1 MRERNIENEILKQ
14 NKIPGCD
21 QLTRPEEVKALSK
34 YLKSIRTTQENHTSL
49 EKDNLELPGR
59 TTGRIPEINSLEDH
73 IEGLDGVR
81 GIKSLYKESSREP
94 LSDNRNSDSAENH
107 GLYTEKTRENLYD
120 PRKTELEK
128 HREDIVN
135 KKNILEP
142 TLEDRREELTEEPK
156 ELKSLGTEK
165 LNLEGVRDVRNL
177 YINTKENLK
186 VPEKDLELG
195 KERESLIDN
204 HNLELDL
211 TRIDLEG
218 FKDLSYK
225 EQLEV
230 DSKNE
235 LDTTRIS
242 LEKTI
247 ETSELSSYRE
257 DLKETP
263 EELDELE
270 DHREKLNSGKDNLKE
285 LEDTKVKLRNP
296 VDDAEL
302 SKTKVSLE
310 RTIEDKELETYRE
323 NLRKTPE
330 ELDELENH
338 KESLRSGEELKSL
351 PEDKITL
358 GGTVKVLEELGNT
371 KIDLEGTE
379 ESEIS
384 TLEDYRENLSVEDN
398 NSLEDTRVDL
408 KGTVEYEASELE
420 DARINLTGTEES
432 EPKSLEDKRIDL
444 EDTKESEP
452 KALENERIDLENTE
466 ESEISTLEDY
476 RENLSVEDN
485 NSLEDTRIDLTG
497 TKEAEMSELEDYLDD
512 LENTKDYEASE
523 LEDTRIDLTG
533 TKEFE
538 PKSLE
543 DKRIDLEDTKESEPK
558 ALENERIDLEN
569 TEESEISTL
578 EDYRENLSVEDNNSL
593 EDTRIDLTGTKE
605 AEMSELEDYL
615 DDLENTKDYEASELE
630 DTRIDLTGTKE
641 FEPKSLED
649 ERINLEGTKEYESSS
664 LEDERIDLK
673 GTEEAEPESLE
684 DFIDKLEDTRDF
696 ELEDEKLE
704 LPETSGD
711 GYEGYTPLG
720 PEELDS
726 LGGNINNFYD
736 SLLEVPEI
744 ADAPRQSG
752 DYTPL
757 GPEELD
763 SLGGDL
769 GNFYDSILE
778 VPETDNENYLSP
790 EEVEKIIE
798 NPEQQYNYKDKLPEV
813 AKGNSAPRVE
823 TEGSYNYLSPEE
835 VEKIIEN
842 PTYFYN
848 QQKEIPDAQAPDGQE
863 IYKYSENPE
872 LSSEQVE
879 GPPMKLP
886 KFGLESLNLSNYL
899 RWTAEKAVGWTGVH
913 GEARQLLVNETL
925 AGLVVAR
932 DELEKVT
939 KSNRYRLPGNDG
951 GLLGDSV
958 SGGVSGALDN
968 LGDKLGDAVNSIV
981 GSKSVDIS
989 NPLNRPDE
997 NKFKY
1002 NGFEEANTRSTS
1014 SNASNPI
1021 KSQSVFSYD
1030 EIELLSKITNEGA
1043 KKNSSSSFWK
1053 KAGSALKDM
1062 ALGSSGGERTYSF
1075 KNNYISGKGILITL
1089 EELCGI
1095 SSDTD
1100 DTNTVEG
1107 LYNVLKSSPFI
1118 TTPDKFT
1125 STGYSNYNIQ
1135 TLDTNAFWE
1144 IALEPYAG
1152 PENGDLNYLPGIHEI
1167 NIRNIVMH
1175 GVNTAYNK
1183 WIPFTSFDLQKSKMT
1198 SKTLSLYD
1206 GEISY
1211 PVSMEFTNELRI
1223 TIADDQYKSWRRY
1236 FEECAKAAIY
1246 NSEGHTSDYYILP
1259 PDEYSLTAIDTNNV
1273 CIAMYK
1279 NICFRCR
1286 IYVMTPQYSTI
1297 QKFDLLLVMKD
1308 FSEEYTGDIG
1318 DGAGDLTV
1326 SFSIVGENPNEG
1338 KIPEVKVIQHKAPD
1352 NSSKTDYGS
1361 IVESGVNS
1369 VMKLIK

>member
-59 TTGRIPEINSLEDH
+59 TTGRIPEINSLEDY

-263 EELDELE
+263 EELDKLE

-310 RTIEDKELETYRE
+310 RTVEDKELETYRE

-408 KGTVEYEASELE
+408 KGTIEYEASELE

-485 NSLEDTRIDLTG
+485 NS
-497 TKEAEMSELEDYLDD
+497 
-512 LENTKDYEASE
+512 
-523 LEDTRIDLTG
+523 
-533 TKEFE
+533 
-538 PKSLE
+538 
-543 DKRIDLEDTKESEPK
+543 
-558 ALENERIDLEN
+558 
-569 TEESEISTL
+569 
-578 EDYRENLSVEDNNSL
+578 
-593 EDTRIDLTGTKE
+593 
-605 AEMSELEDYL
+605 
-615 DDLENTKDYEASELE
+615 LE

-848 QQKEIPDAQAPDGQE
+848 QQKEIPETDNENYLSPEEVEKIIENPTYFYNQQKEIPDAQAPDGQE

-951 GLLGDSV
+951 GLLGDLV

>member
-59 TTGRIPEINSLEDH
+59 TTGRIPEINSLEDY

-128 HREDIVN
+128 RREDIVN

-195 KERESLIDN
+195 KKRESLIDN

-310 RTIEDKELETYRE
+310 RTVEDKELETYRE

-432 EPKSLEDKRIDL
+432 
-444 EDTKESEP
+444 
-452 KALENERIDLENTE
+452 
-466 ESEISTLEDY
+466 
-476 RENLSVEDN
+476 
-485 NSLEDTRIDLTG
+485 
-497 TKEAEMSELEDYLDD
+497 
-512 LENTKDYEASE
+512 
-523 LEDTRIDLTG
+523 
-533 TKEFE
+533 E

-848 QQKEIPDAQAPDGQE
+848 QQKEIPETDNENYLSPEEVEKIIENPTYFYNQQKEIPDAQAPDGQE

-951 GLLGDSV
+951 GLLGDLV

-1318 DGAGDLTV
+1318 DGAGDLMV

>member
-263 EELDELE
+263 EELDKLE

-310 RTIEDKELETYRE
+310 RTVEDKELETYRE

-432 EPKSLEDKRIDL
+432 K
-444 EDTKESEP
+444 
-452 KALENERIDLENTE
+452 
-466 ESEISTLEDY
+466 
-476 RENLSVEDN
+476 
-485 NSLEDTRIDLTG
+485 
-497 TKEAEMSELEDYLDD
+497 
-512 LENTKDYEASE
+512 
-523 LEDTRIDLTG
+523 
-533 TKEFE
+533 

-823 TEGSYNYLSPEE
+823 TEGSYNYLSPEEVEKIIENPTYFYNQQKEIPETDNENYLSPEE

>member
-59 TTGRIPEINSLEDH
+59 TTGRIPEINSLEDY

-263 EELDELE
+263 EELDKLE

-310 RTIEDKELETYRE
+310 RTVEDKELETYRE

-358 GGTVKVLEELGNT
+358 GGTVKVLEELGNTKIDLEGTVKVLEELGNT

-432 EPKSLEDKRIDL
+432 
-444 EDTKESEP
+444 
-452 KALENERIDLENTE
+452 
-466 ESEISTLEDY
+466 
-476 RENLSVEDN
+476 
-485 NSLEDTRIDLTG
+485 
-497 TKEAEMSELEDYLDD
+497 
-512 LENTKDYEASE
+512 
-523 LEDTRIDLTG
+523 
-533 TKEFE
+533 E

-848 QQKEIPDAQAPDGQE
+848 QQKEIPETDNENYLSPEEVEKIIENPTYFYNQQKEIPDAQAPDGQE

-951 GLLGDSV
+951 GLLGDLV

>member
-59 TTGRIPEINSLEDH
+59 TTGRIPEINSLEDY

-128 HREDIVN
+128 RREDIVN

-195 KERESLIDN
+195 KKRESLIDN

-310 RTIEDKELETYRE
+310 RTVEDKELETYRE
-323 NLRKTPE
+323 NLKKTPE

-358 GGTVKVLEELGNT
+358 GGTVEVLEELGNT
-371 KIDLEGTE
+371 K
-379 ESEIS
+379 
-384 TLEDYRENLSVEDN
+384 
-398 NSLEDTRVDL
+398 
-408 KGTVEYEASELE
+408 
-420 DARINLTGTEES
+420 
-432 EPKSLEDKRIDL
+432 
-444 EDTKESEP
+444 
-452 KALENERIDLENTE
+452 IDLENTE

-485 NSLEDTRIDLTG
+485 NSLEDTRIDLKG
-497 TKEAEMSELEDYLDD
+497 TVE
-512 LENTKDYEASE
+512 YEASE
-523 LEDTRIDLTG
+523 LEDARINLTG
-533 TKEFE
+533 TEESE

-951 GLLGDSV
+951 GLLGDLV

-1318 DGAGDLTV
+1318 DGAGDLMV

>member
-59 TTGRIPEINSLEDH
+59 TTGRIPEINSLEDY

-263 EELDELE
+263 EELDKLE

-310 RTIEDKELETYRE
+310 RTVEDKELETYRE

-408 KGTVEYEASELE
+408 KGTIEYEASELE

-485 NSLEDTRIDLTG
+485 NS
-497 TKEAEMSELEDYLDD
+497 
-512 LENTKDYEASE
+512 
-523 LEDTRIDLTG
+523 
-533 TKEFE
+533 
-538 PKSLE
+538 
-543 DKRIDLEDTKESEPK
+543 
-558 ALENERIDLEN
+558 
-569 TEESEISTL
+569 
-578 EDYRENLSVEDNNSL
+578 
-593 EDTRIDLTGTKE
+593 
-605 AEMSELEDYL
+605 
-615 DDLENTKDYEASELE
+615 LE

-951 GLLGDSV
+951 GLLGDLV

>member
-59 TTGRIPEINSLEDH
+59 TTGRIPEINSLEDY

-263 EELDELE
+263 EELDKLE

-310 RTIEDKELETYRE
+310 RTVEDKELETYRE

-371 KIDLEGTE
+371 KIDLEG
-379 ESEIS
+379 
-384 TLEDYRENLSVEDN
+384 
-398 NSLEDTRVDL
+398 
-408 KGTVEYEASELE
+408 
-420 DARINLTGTEES
+420 
-432 EPKSLEDKRIDL
+432 
-444 EDTKESEP
+444 
-452 KALENERIDLENTE
+452 
-466 ESEISTLEDY
+466 
-476 RENLSVEDN
+476 
-485 NSLEDTRIDLTG
+485 
-497 TKEAEMSELEDYLDD
+497 
-512 LENTKDYEASE
+512 
-523 LEDTRIDLTG
+523 
-533 TKEFE
+533 
-538 PKSLE
+538 
-543 DKRIDLEDTKESEPK
+543 
-558 ALENERIDLEN
+558 

-798 NPEQQYNYKDKLPEV
+798 NP
-813 AKGNSAPRVE
+813 
-823 TEGSYNYLSPEE
+823 
-835 VEKIIEN
+835 
-842 PTYFYN
+842 TYFYN

-951 GLLGDSV
+951 GLLGDLV

-1308 FSEEYTGDIG
+1308 FSEEYTGI
-1318 DGAGDLTV
+1318 LETV
-1326 SFSIVGENPNEG
+1326 QEILRYHLVS
-1338 KIPEVKVIQHKAPD
+1338 
-1352 NSSKTDYGS
+1352 
-1361 IVESGVNS
+1361 
-1369 VMKLIK
+1369 

>member
-59 TTGRIPEINSLEDH
+59 TTGRIPEINSLEDY

-128 HREDIVN
+128 RREDIVN

-195 KERESLIDN
+195 KKRESLIDN

-310 RTIEDKELETYRE
+310 RTVEDKELETYRE

-497 TKEAEMSELEDYLDD
+497 TK
-512 LENTKDYEASE
+512 K
-523 LEDTRIDLTG
+523 
-533 TKEFE
+533 
-538 PKSLE
+538 
-543 DKRIDLEDTKESEPK
+543 
-558 ALENERIDLEN
+558 
-569 TEESEISTL
+569 
-578 EDYRENLSVEDNNSL
+578 
-593 EDTRIDLTGTKE
+593 

-951 GLLGDSV
+951 GLLGDLV

-1318 DGAGDLTV
+1318 DGAGDLMV

>member
-59 TTGRIPEINSLEDH
+59 TTGRIPEINSLEDY

-263 EELDELE
+263 EELDKLE

-310 RTIEDKELETYRE
+310 RTVEDKELETYRE

-432 EPKSLEDKRIDL
+432 EPKSLEDERINLEGTKEYESSSL
-444 EDTKESEP
+444 ED
-452 KALENERIDLENTE
+452 ERIDLKGTE
-466 ESEISTLEDY
+466 E
-476 RENLSVEDN
+476 
-485 NSLEDTRIDLTG
+485 
-497 TKEAEMSELEDYLDD
+497 A
-512 LENTKDYEASE
+512 
-523 LEDTRIDLTG
+523 
-533 TKEFE
+533 
-538 PKSLE
+538 
-543 DKRIDLEDTKESEPK
+543 EPK

-848 QQKEIPDAQAPDGQE
+848 QQKEIPETDNENYLSPEEVEKIIENPTYFYNQQKEIPDAQAPDGQE

-951 GLLGDSV
+951 GLLGDLV

-1100 DTNTVEG
+1100 NTNTVEG

>member
-263 EELDELE
+263 EELDKLE

-310 RTIEDKELETYRE
+310 RTVEDKELETYRE

-420 DARINLTGTEES
+420 DARINLIGTEES
-432 EPKSLEDKRIDL
+432 
-444 EDTKESEP
+444 
-452 KALENERIDLENTE
+452 
-466 ESEISTLEDY
+466 
-476 RENLSVEDN
+476 
-485 NSLEDTRIDLTG
+485 
-497 TKEAEMSELEDYLDD
+497 
-512 LENTKDYEASE
+512 
-523 LEDTRIDLTG
+523 
-533 TKEFE
+533 E

-848 QQKEIPDAQAPDGQE
+848 QQKEIPETDNENYLSPEEVEKIIENPTYFYNQQKEIPDAQAPDGQE

-951 GLLGDSV
+951 GLLGDLV

>member
-59 TTGRIPEINSLEDH
+59 TTGRIPEINSLEDY

-263 EELDELE
+263 EELDKLE

-310 RTIEDKELETYRE
+310 RTVEDKELETYRE

-398 NSLEDTRVDL
+398 NSLEDTKVDL

-432 EPKSLEDKRIDL
+432 
-444 EDTKESEP
+444 
-452 KALENERIDLENTE
+452 
-466 ESEISTLEDY
+466 
-476 RENLSVEDN
+476 
-485 NSLEDTRIDLTG
+485 
-497 TKEAEMSELEDYLDD
+497 
-512 LENTKDYEASE
+512 
-523 LEDTRIDLTG
+523 
-533 TKEFE
+533 E

-848 QQKEIPDAQAPDGQE
+848 QQKEIPETDNENYLSPEEVEKIIENPTYFYNQQKEIPDAQAPDGQE

-951 GLLGDSV
+951 GLLGDLV

>member
-59 TTGRIPEINSLEDH
+59 TTGRIPEINSLEDY

-263 EELDELE
+263 EELDKLE

-285 LEDTKVKLRNP
+285 LEDTKVKLRNL

-310 RTIEDKELETYRE
+310 RTVEDKELETYRE

-330 ELDELENH
+330 ELDKLENH

-452 KALENERIDLENTE
+452 KALENERIDLEN
-466 ESEISTLEDY
+466 
-476 RENLSVEDN
+476 
-485 NSLEDTRIDLTG
+485 
-497 TKEAEMSELEDYLDD
+497 
-512 LENTKDYEASE
+512 
-523 LEDTRIDLTG
+523 
-533 TKEFE
+533 
-538 PKSLE
+538 
-543 DKRIDLEDTKESEPK
+543 TKESEPK

-798 NPEQQYNYKDKLPEV
+798 NP
-813 AKGNSAPRVE
+813 
-823 TEGSYNYLSPEE
+823 
-835 VEKIIEN
+835 
-842 PTYFYN
+842 TYFYN

-951 GLLGDSV
+951 GLLGDLV

>member
-59 TTGRIPEINSLEDH
+59 TTGRIPEINSLEDY

-263 EELDELE
+263 EELDKLE

-310 RTIEDKELETYRE
+310 RTVEDKELETYRE

-432 EPKSLEDKRIDL
+432 EPKALENERIDL
-444 EDTKESEP
+444 ENTEESEP

-538 PKSLE
+538 PK
-543 DKRIDLEDTKESEPK
+543 
-558 ALENERIDLEN
+558 
-569 TEESEISTL
+569 
-578 EDYRENLSVEDNNSL
+578 
-593 EDTRIDLTGTKE
+593 
-605 AEMSELEDYL
+605 
-615 DDLENTKDYEASELE
+615 
-630 DTRIDLTGTKE
+630 
-641 FEPKSLED
+641 
-649 ERINLEGTKEYESSS
+649 S

-951 GLLGDSV
+951 GLLGDLV

>member
-59 TTGRIPEINSLEDH
+59 TTGRIPEINSLEDY

-128 HREDIVN
+128 RREDIVN

-195 KERESLIDN
+195 KKRESLIDN

-310 RTIEDKELETYRE
+310 RTVEDKELETYRE

-466 ESEISTLEDY
+466 ESE
-476 RENLSVEDN
+476 
-485 NSLEDTRIDLTG
+485 
-497 TKEAEMSELEDYLDD
+497 M
-512 LENTKDYEASE
+512 
-523 LEDTRIDLTG
+523 
-533 TKEFE
+533 
-538 PKSLE
+538 
-543 DKRIDLEDTKESEPK
+543 
-558 ALENERIDLEN
+558 
-569 TEESEISTL
+569 STL

-848 QQKEIPDAQAPDGQE
+848 QQKEIPETDNENYLSPEEVEKIIENPTYFYNQQKEIPDAQAPDGQE

-951 GLLGDSV
+951 VGDLV

>member
-59 TTGRIPEINSLEDH
+59 TTGRIPEINSLEDY

-128 HREDIVN
+128 RREDIVN

-195 KERESLIDN
+195 KKRESLIDN

-310 RTIEDKELETYRE
+310 RTVEDKELETYRE

-497 TKEAEMSELEDYLDD
+497 TKEAE
-512 LENTKDYEASE
+512 
-523 LEDTRIDLTG
+523 I
-533 TKEFE
+533 
-538 PKSLE
+538 
-543 DKRIDLEDTKESEPK
+543 
-558 ALENERIDLEN
+558 
-569 TEESEISTL
+569 
-578 EDYRENLSVEDNNSL
+578 
-593 EDTRIDLTGTKE
+593 
-605 AEMSELEDYL
+605 SELEDYL

-951 GLLGDSV
+951 GLLGDLV

>member
-59 TTGRIPEINSLEDH
+59 TTGRIPEINSLEDY

-263 EELDELE
+263 EELDKLE

-310 RTIEDKELETYRE
+310 RTVEDKELETYRE

-420 DARINLTGTEES
+420 DVRINLTGTEES
-432 EPKSLEDKRIDL
+432 
-444 EDTKESEP
+444 
-452 KALENERIDLENTE
+452 
-466 ESEISTLEDY
+466 
-476 RENLSVEDN
+476 
-485 NSLEDTRIDLTG
+485 
-497 TKEAEMSELEDYLDD
+497 
-512 LENTKDYEASE
+512 
-523 LEDTRIDLTG
+523 
-533 TKEFE
+533 E

-951 GLLGDSV
+951 GLLGDLV

-1259 PDEYSLTAIDTNNV
+1259 PNEYSLTAIDTNNV

>member
-59 TTGRIPEINSLEDH
+59 TTGRIPEINSLEDY

-310 RTIEDKELETYRE
+310 RTVEDKELETYRE

-371 KIDLEGTE
+371 KIDLEGT
-379 ESEIS
+379 
-384 TLEDYRENLSVEDN
+384 
-398 NSLEDTRVDL
+398 
-408 KGTVEYEASELE
+408 VEYEASELE

-432 EPKSLEDKRIDL
+432 EPKSLED
-444 EDTKESEP
+444 
-452 KALENERIDLENTE
+452 ERINLE
-466 ESEISTLEDY
+466 
-476 RENLSVEDN
+476 
-485 NSLEDTRIDLTG
+485 G
-497 TKEAEMSELEDYLDD
+497 TKE
-512 LENTKDYEASE
+512 YESS
-523 LEDTRIDLTG
+523 
-533 TKEFE
+533 
-538 PKSLE
+538 SLE

-798 NPEQQYNYKDKLPEV
+798 NP
-813 AKGNSAPRVE
+813 
-823 TEGSYNYLSPEE
+823 
-835 VEKIIEN
+835 
-842 PTYFYN
+842 TYFYN

-951 GLLGDSV
+951 GLLGDLV

>member
-59 TTGRIPEINSLEDH
+59 TTGRIPEINSLEDY

-263 EELDELE
+263 EELDKLE

-310 RTIEDKELETYRE
+310 RTVEDKELETYRE

-420 DARINLTGTEES
+420 DTRIDLTGTKEF

-485 NSLEDTRIDLTG
+485 NSLEDTRVDLKG
-497 TKEAEMSELEDYLDD
+497 TVE
-512 LENTKDYEASE
+512 YEASE

-593 EDTRIDLTGTKE
+593 EDTRVDLKGTVE
-605 AEMSELEDYL
+605 
-615 DDLENTKDYEASELE
+615 YEASELE

-848 QQKEIPDAQAPDGQE
+848 QQKEIPETDNENYLSPEEVEKIIENPTYFYNQQKEIPDAQAPDGQE

-951 GLLGDSV
+951 GLLGDLV

>member
-59 TTGRIPEINSLEDH
+59 TTGRIPEINSLEDY

-263 EELDELE
+263 EELDKLE

-310 RTIEDKELETYRE
+310 RTVEDKELETYRE

-523 LEDTRIDLTG
+523 
-533 TKEFE
+533 
-538 PKSLE
+538 
-543 DKRIDLEDTKESEPK
+543 
-558 ALENERIDLEN
+558 
-569 TEESEISTL
+569 
-578 EDYRENLSVEDNNSL
+578 L

-848 QQKEIPDAQAPDGQE
+848 QQKEIPETDNENYLSPEEVEKIIENPTYFYNQQKEIPDAQAPDGQE

-951 GLLGDSV
+951 GLLGDLV

>member
-59 TTGRIPEINSLEDH
+59 TTGRIPEINSLEDY

-128 HREDIVN
+128 RREDIVN

-263 EELDELE
+263 EELDKLE

-310 RTIEDKELETYRE
+310 RTVEDKELETYRE

-432 EPKSLEDKRIDL
+432 
-444 EDTKESEP
+444 
-452 KALENERIDLENTE
+452 
-466 ESEISTLEDY
+466 
-476 RENLSVEDN
+476 
-485 NSLEDTRIDLTG
+485 
-497 TKEAEMSELEDYLDD
+497 
-512 LENTKDYEASE
+512 
-523 LEDTRIDLTG
+523 
-533 TKEFE
+533 E

-848 QQKEIPDAQAPDGQE
+848 QQKEIPETDNENYLSPEEVEKIIENPTYFYNQQKEIPDAQAPDGQE

-951 GLLGDSV
+951 GLLGDLV

>member
-195 KERESLIDN
+195 KKRESLIDN

-310 RTIEDKELETYRE
+310 RTVEDKELETYRE

-497 TKEAEMSELEDYLDD
+497 TKEAEMS
-512 LENTKDYEASE
+512 T
-523 LEDTRIDLTG
+523 
-533 TKEFE
+533 
-538 PKSLE
+538 
-543 DKRIDLEDTKESEPK
+543 
-558 ALENERIDLEN
+558 
-569 TEESEISTL
+569 
-578 EDYRENLSVEDNNSL
+578 
-593 EDTRIDLTGTKE
+593 
-605 AEMSELEDYL
+605 LEDYL

-951 GLLGDSV
+951 GLLGDLV

-1246 NSEGHTSDYYILP
+1246 NSEGHTSDYYIPP

>member
-59 TTGRIPEINSLEDH
+59 TTGRIPEINSLEDY

-263 EELDELE
+263 EELDKLE

-310 RTIEDKELETYRE
+310 RTVEDKELETYRE

-384 TLEDYRENLSVEDN
+384 TLEDYGENLSVEDN

-432 EPKSLEDKRIDL
+432 K
-444 EDTKESEP
+444 
-452 KALENERIDLENTE
+452 
-466 ESEISTLEDY
+466 
-476 RENLSVEDN
+476 
-485 NSLEDTRIDLTG
+485 
-497 TKEAEMSELEDYLDD
+497 
-512 LENTKDYEASE
+512 
-523 LEDTRIDLTG
+523 
-533 TKEFE
+533 

-848 QQKEIPDAQAPDGQE
+848 QQKEIPETDNENYLSPEEVEKIIENPTYFYNQQKEIPDAQAPDGQE

-951 GLLGDSV
+951 GLLGDLV

>member
-59 TTGRIPEINSLEDH
+59 TTGRIPEINSLEDY

-263 EELDELE
+263 EELDKLE

-310 RTIEDKELETYRE
+310 RTVEDKELETYRE
-323 NLRKTPE
+323 DLKETPE

-338 KESLRSGEELKSL
+338 KESLRSGEELKNL

-432 EPKSLEDKRIDL
+432 
-444 EDTKESEP
+444 
-452 KALENERIDLENTE
+452 
-466 ESEISTLEDY
+466 
-476 RENLSVEDN
+476 
-485 NSLEDTRIDLTG
+485 
-497 TKEAEMSELEDYLDD
+497 
-512 LENTKDYEASE
+512 
-523 LEDTRIDLTG
+523 
-533 TKEFE
+533 E

-823 TEGSYNYLSPEE
+823 TEGSYNYLSSEE

-951 GLLGDSV
+951 GLLGDLV

>member
-59 TTGRIPEINSLEDH
+59 TTGRIPEINSLEDY

-128 HREDIVN
+128 RREDIVN

-195 KERESLIDN
+195 KKRESLIDN

-310 RTIEDKELETYRE
+310 RTVEDKELETYRE

-371 KIDLEGTE
+371 KIDLEG
-379 ESEIS
+379 
-384 TLEDYRENLSVEDN
+384 
-398 NSLEDTRVDL
+398 
-408 KGTVEYEASELE
+408 
-420 DARINLTGTEES
+420 
-432 EPKSLEDKRIDL
+432 
-444 EDTKESEP
+444 
-452 KALENERIDLENTE
+452 
-466 ESEISTLEDY
+466 
-476 RENLSVEDN
+476 
-485 NSLEDTRIDLTG
+485 
-497 TKEAEMSELEDYLDD
+497 
-512 LENTKDYEASE
+512 
-523 LEDTRIDLTG
+523 
-533 TKEFE
+533 
-538 PKSLE
+538 
-543 DKRIDLEDTKESEPK
+543 
-558 ALENERIDLEN
+558 

-798 NPEQQYNYKDKLPEV
+798 NP
-813 AKGNSAPRVE
+813 
-823 TEGSYNYLSPEE
+823 
-835 VEKIIEN
+835 
-842 PTYFYN
+842 TYFYN

-951 GLLGDSV
+951 GLLGDLV

-1318 DGAGDLTV
+1318 DGAGDLMV

>member
-59 TTGRIPEINSLEDH
+59 TTGRIPEINSLEDY

-263 EELDELE
+263 EELDKLE

-466 ESEISTLEDY
+466 ES
-476 RENLSVEDN
+476 
-485 NSLEDTRIDLTG
+485 
-497 TKEAEMSELEDYLDD
+497 K
-512 LENTKDYEASE
+512 
-523 LEDTRIDLTG
+523 
-533 TKEFE
+533 
-538 PKSLE
+538 
-543 DKRIDLEDTKESEPK
+543 
-558 ALENERIDLEN
+558 
-569 TEESEISTL
+569 ISTL

-951 GLLGDSV
+951 GLLGDLV

>member
-59 TTGRIPEINSLEDH
+59 TTGRIPEINSLEDY

-128 HREDIVN
+128 RREDIVN

-195 KERESLIDN
+195 KKRESLIDN

-310 RTIEDKELETYRE
+310 RTVEDKELETYRE

-497 TKEAEMSELEDYLDD
+497 TKEA
-512 LENTKDYEASE
+512 
-523 LEDTRIDLTG
+523 
-533 TKEFE
+533 
-538 PKSLE
+538 
-543 DKRIDLEDTKESEPK
+543 
-558 ALENERIDLEN
+558 
-569 TEESEISTL
+569 EISTL

-848 QQKEIPDAQAPDGQE
+848 QQKEIPETDNENYLSPEEVEKIIENPTYFYNQQKEIPDAQAPDGQE

-951 GLLGDSV
+951 GLLGDLV

>member
-270 DHREKLNSGKDNLKE
+270 
-285 LEDTKVKLRNP
+285 
-296 VDDAEL
+296 
-302 SKTKVSLE
+302 
-310 RTIEDKELETYRE
+310 
-323 NLRKTPE
+323 
-330 ELDELENH
+330 NH

-432 EPKSLEDKRIDL
+432 
-444 EDTKESEP
+444 
-452 KALENERIDLENTE
+452 
-466 ESEISTLEDY
+466 
-476 RENLSVEDN
+476 
-485 NSLEDTRIDLTG
+485 
-497 TKEAEMSELEDYLDD
+497 
-512 LENTKDYEASE
+512 
-523 LEDTRIDLTG
+523 
-533 TKEFE
+533 E

-951 GLLGDSV
+951 GLLGDLV

>member
-59 TTGRIPEINSLEDH
+59 TTGRIPEINSLEDY

-263 EELDELE
+263 EELDKLE

-310 RTIEDKELETYRE
+310 RTVEDKELETYRE

-398 NSLEDTRVDL
+398 NSLEDTR
-408 KGTVEYEASELE
+408 
-420 DARINLTGTEES
+420 
-432 EPKSLEDKRIDL
+432 
-444 EDTKESEP
+444 
-452 KALENERIDLENTE
+452 
-466 ESEISTLEDY
+466 
-476 RENLSVEDN
+476 
-485 NSLEDTRIDLTG
+485 IDLTG

-523 LEDTRIDLTG
+523 LEDARIDLKG
-533 TKEFE
+533 TEE
-538 PKSLE
+538 A
-543 DKRIDLEDTKESEPK
+543 EPK

-951 GLLGDSV
+951 GLLGDLV

>member
-59 TTGRIPEINSLEDH
+59 TTGRIPEINSLEDY

-195 KERESLIDN
+195 KKRESLIDN

-310 RTIEDKELETYRE
+310 RTVEDKELETYRE

-338 KESLRSGEELKSL
+338 KESLRSGKELKSL

-432 EPKSLEDKRIDL
+432 
-444 EDTKESEP
+444 
-452 KALENERIDLENTE
+452 
-466 ESEISTLEDY
+466 
-476 RENLSVEDN
+476 
-485 NSLEDTRIDLTG
+485 
-497 TKEAEMSELEDYLDD
+497 
-512 LENTKDYEASE
+512 
-523 LEDTRIDLTG
+523 
-533 TKEFE
+533 E

-848 QQKEIPDAQAPDGQE
+848 QQKEIPETDNENYLSPEEVEKIIENPTYFYNQQKEIPDAQAPDGQE

-951 GLLGDSV
+951 GLLGDLV

>member
-59 TTGRIPEINSLEDH
+59 TTGRIPEINSLEDY

-263 EELDELE
+263 EELDKLE

-310 RTIEDKELETYRE
+310 RTVEDKELETYRE

-543 DKRIDLEDTKESEPK
+543 D
-558 ALENERIDLEN
+558 
-569 TEESEISTL
+569 
-578 EDYRENLSVEDNNSL
+578 
-593 EDTRIDLTGTKE
+593 
-605 AEMSELEDYL
+605 
-615 DDLENTKDYEASELE
+615 
-630 DTRIDLTGTKE
+630 
-641 FEPKSLED
+641 
-649 ERINLEGTKEYESSS
+649 ERINLEGTKEFEPKS

-951 GLLGDSV
+951 GLLGDLV

>member
-59 TTGRIPEINSLEDH
+59 TTGRIPEINSLEDY

-128 HREDIVN
+128 RREDIVN

-195 KERESLIDN
+195 KKRESLIDN

-310 RTIEDKELETYRE
+310 RTVEDKELETYRE

-432 EPKSLEDKRIDL
+432 
-444 EDTKESEP
+444 
-452 KALENERIDLENTE
+452 
-466 ESEISTLEDY
+466 
-476 RENLSVEDN
+476 
-485 NSLEDTRIDLTG
+485 
-497 TKEAEMSELEDYLDD
+497 
-512 LENTKDYEASE
+512 
-523 LEDTRIDLTG
+523 
-533 TKEFE
+533 E

-848 QQKEIPDAQAPDGQE
+848 QQKEIPETDNENYLSPEEVEKIIENPTYFYNQQKEIPDAQAPDGQE

-951 GLLGDSV
+951 GLLGDLV

>member
-59 TTGRIPEINSLEDH
+59 TTGRIPEINSLEDY

-263 EELDELE
+263 EELDKLE

-310 RTIEDKELETYRE
+310 RTVEDKELETYRE

-533 TKEFE
+533 TKEAE
-538 PKSLE
+538 PESLE
-543 DKRIDLEDTKESEPK
+543 DERIDLEDTE
-558 ALENERIDLEN
+558 
-569 TEESEISTL
+569 
-578 EDYRENLSVEDNNSL
+578 
-593 EDTRIDLTGTKE
+593 
-605 AEMSELEDYL
+605 
-615 DDLENTKDYEASELE
+615 
-630 DTRIDLTGTKE
+630 
-641 FEPKSLED
+641 
-649 ERINLEGTKEYESSS
+649 EYESSS
-664 LEDERIDLK
+664 LEDERINLES
-673 GTEEAEPESLE
+673 TEEFEPGSLE
-684 DFIDKLEDTRDF
+684 DFIDKLEDSRDT
-696 ELEDEKLE
+696 ELEDEILE

-711 GYEGYTPLG
+711 EYEGYNPLG
-720 PEELDS
+720 PDELDS

-736 SLLEVPEI
+736 SLLEVPETG
-744 ADAPRQSG
+744 DAPRQSG

-778 VPETDNENYLSP
+778 VPEDTEHII
-790 EEVEKIIE
+790 EELNDDIKEKI
-798 NPEQQYNYKDKLPEV
+798 PEAQVDESQKDWKYLKELTEDDLYKETIRLLSEKEAGEWGKKMQSLV
-813 AKGNSAPRVE
+813 SA
-823 TEGSYNYLSPEE
+823 Y
-835 VEKIIEN
+835 
-842 PTYFYN
+842 
-848 QQKEIPDAQAPDGQE
+848 
-863 IYKYSENPE
+863 
-872 LSSEQVE
+872 LSSEAISPDRAEEYINKLGKEILIQQESSRVE
-879 GPPMKLP
+879 GPSMKLP

-899 RWTAEKAVGWTGVH
+899 RWTAEKTIGWTGVH
-913 GEARQLLVNETL
+913 GSARQLLLNETI
-925 AGLVVAR
+925 AALVVAR
-932 DELEKVT
+932 DELEKLS

-951 GLLGDSV
+951 GLLGDLV

-968 LGDKLGDAVNSIV
+968 LGDKLGNAVNTIV

-989 NPLNRPDE
+989 NPINRPEKNEHRD
-997 NKFKY
+997 
-1002 NGFEEANTRSTS
+1002 GWEEGNIRPSG
-1014 SNASNPI
+1014 SNPFLPTQSHSEF
-1021 KSQSVFSYD
+1021 SQK
-1030 EIELLSKITNEGA
+1030 EGNLLSKIT
-1043 KKNSSSSFWK
+1043 KSSGSSGDSNKFWK
-1053 KAGSALKDM
+1053 KVGSAAKDM
-1062 ALGSSGGERTYSF
+1062 LLGSSSGETTYKF
-1075 KNNYISGKGILITL
+1075 KSNYVSGKGINITL

-1095 SSDTD
+1095 SGTD
-1100 DTNTVEG
+1100 DANTVEG

-1125 STGYSNYNIQ
+1125 STGYSDYRTQ
-1135 TLDTNAFWE
+1135 TLDTNAYWE
-1144 IALEPYAG
+1144 VVLEPYVG
-1152 PENGDLNYLPGIHEI
+1152 PENGNLNYLPGIHEI
-1167 NIRNIVMH
+1167 NTRNIAQH
-1175 GVNTAYNK
+1175 GVNTAYNR
-1183 WIPFTSFDLQKSKMT
+1183 WIPYVSFDLQKSKLT
-1198 SKTLSLYD
+1198 NKTLNLYD

-1211 PVSMEFTNELRI
+1211 PVSMEFTNEFRL

-1246 NSEGHTSDYYILP
+1246 NSEGHDESYYKEGGTEGVLG
-1259 PDEYSLTAIDTNNV
+1259 LTAIDTNNV

-1338 KIPEVKVIQHKAPD
+1338 EIPKVKVIQHKAPD

>member
-59 TTGRIPEINSLEDH
+59 TTGRIPEINSLEDY

-263 EELDELE
+263 EELDKLE

-310 RTIEDKELETYRE
+310 RTVEDKELETYRE

-432 EPKSLEDKRIDL
+432 
-444 EDTKESEP
+444 
-452 KALENERIDLENTE
+452 
-466 ESEISTLEDY
+466 
-476 RENLSVEDN
+476 
-485 NSLEDTRIDLTG
+485 
-497 TKEAEMSELEDYLDD
+497 
-512 LENTKDYEASE
+512 
-523 LEDTRIDLTG
+523 
-533 TKEFE
+533 E

-951 GLLGDSV
+951 GLLGDLV

>member
-59 TTGRIPEINSLEDH
+59 TTGRIPEINSLEDY

-204 HNLELDL
+204 HNLELDP

-263 EELDELE
+263 EELDKLE

-310 RTIEDKELETYRE
+310 RTVEDKELETYRE
-323 NLRKTPE
+323 NLKETPE
-330 ELDELENH
+330 ELDKLENH

-420 DARINLTGTEES
+420 DARINLTGAEES

-485 NSLEDTRIDLTG
+485 N
-497 TKEAEMSELEDYLDD
+497 
-512 LENTKDYEASE
+512 
-523 LEDTRIDLTG
+523 
-533 TKEFE
+533 F
-538 PKSLE
+538 
-543 DKRIDLEDTKESEPK
+543 
-558 ALENERIDLEN
+558 
-569 TEESEISTL
+569 
-578 EDYRENLSVEDNNSL
+578 L

-848 QQKEIPDAQAPDGQE
+848 QQKEIPETDNENYLSPEEVEKIIENPTYFYNQQKEIPDAQAPDGQE

-951 GLLGDSV
+951 GLLGDLV

>member
-263 EELDELE
+263 EELDKLE

-310 RTIEDKELETYRE
+310 RTVEDKELETYRE

-420 DARINLTGTEES
+420 DARINLIGTEES
-432 EPKSLEDKRIDL
+432 
-444 EDTKESEP
+444 
-452 KALENERIDLENTE
+452 
-466 ESEISTLEDY
+466 
-476 RENLSVEDN
+476 
-485 NSLEDTRIDLTG
+485 
-497 TKEAEMSELEDYLDD
+497 
-512 LENTKDYEASE
+512 
-523 LEDTRIDLTG
+523 
-533 TKEFE
+533 E

-951 GLLGDSV
+951 GLLGDLV

>member
-310 RTIEDKELETYRE
+310 RTVEDKELETYRE

-432 EPKSLEDKRIDL
+432 K
-444 EDTKESEP
+444 
-452 KALENERIDLENTE
+452 
-466 ESEISTLEDY
+466 
-476 RENLSVEDN
+476 
-485 NSLEDTRIDLTG
+485 
-497 TKEAEMSELEDYLDD
+497 
-512 LENTKDYEASE
+512 
-523 LEDTRIDLTG
+523 
-533 TKEFE
+533 

-848 QQKEIPDAQAPDGQE
+848 QQKEIPETDNENYLSPEEVEKIIENPTYFYNQQKEIPDAQAPDGQE

-951 GLLGDSV
+951 GLLGDLV

>member
-257 DLKETP
+257 NLRKTP
-263 EELDELE
+263 EELDKLE

-432 EPKSLEDKRIDL
+432 
-444 EDTKESEP
+444 
-452 KALENERIDLENTE
+452 
-466 ESEISTLEDY
+466 
-476 RENLSVEDN
+476 
-485 NSLEDTRIDLTG
+485 
-497 TKEAEMSELEDYLDD
+497 
-512 LENTKDYEASE
+512 
-523 LEDTRIDLTG
+523 
-533 TKEFE
+533 E

-848 QQKEIPDAQAPDGQE
+848 QQKEIPETDNENYLSPEEVEKIIENPTYFYNQQKEIPDAQAPDGQE

-951 GLLGDSV
+951 GLLGDLV

>member
-59 TTGRIPEINSLEDH
+59 TTGRIPEINSLEDY

-270 DHREKLNSGKDNLKE
+270 NHREKLNSGKDNLKE

-310 RTIEDKELETYRE
+310 RTVEDKELETYRE

-371 KIDLEGTE
+371 KIDLE
-379 ESEIS
+379 
-384 TLEDYRENLSVEDN
+384 
-398 NSLEDTRVDL
+398 
-408 KGTVEYEASELE
+408 GTVEYEASELE

-523 LEDTRIDLTG
+523 
-533 TKEFE
+533 
-538 PKSLE
+538 
-543 DKRIDLEDTKESEPK
+543 
-558 ALENERIDLEN
+558 
-569 TEESEISTL
+569 
-578 EDYRENLSVEDNNSL
+578 L

-951 GLLGDSV
+951 GLLGDLV

>member
-59 TTGRIPEINSLEDH
+59 TTGRIPEINSLEDY

-263 EELDELE
+263 EELDKLE

-310 RTIEDKELETYRE
+310 RTVEDKELETYRE

-408 KGTVEYEASELE
+408 KGTKEYES
-420 DARINLTGTEES
+420 S
-432 EPKSLEDKRIDL
+432 SLED
-444 EDTKESEP
+444 
-452 KALENERIDLENTE
+452 ERIDLKGTE
-466 ESEISTLEDY
+466 E
-476 RENLSVEDN
+476 
-485 NSLEDTRIDLTG
+485 
-497 TKEAEMSELEDYLDD
+497 A
-512 LENTKDYEASE
+512 
-523 LEDTRIDLTG
+523 
-533 TKEFE
+533 
-538 PKSLE
+538 
-543 DKRIDLEDTKESEPK
+543 EPK

-848 QQKEIPDAQAPDGQE
+848 QQKEIPETDNENYLSPEEVEKIIENPTYFYNQQKEIPDAQAPDGQE

-951 GLLGDSV
+951 GLLGDLV